1 MDQKIKFFIFLVQK
15 KKTKLVIK
23 NHLYGKEFKF
33 IKNKDLTQ
41 IINAQRNA
49 FIKILRKKKIPYR
62 HFIINNDDEK
72 TLGELLSYL
81 MIETA
86 LLGLSL
92 NLNPFDQP
100 AVEEIKIETKKNL
113 L

>member
-1 MDQKIKFFIFLVQK
+1 
-15 KKTKLVIK
+15 
-23 NHLYGKEFKF
+23 
-33 IKNKDLTQ
+33 
-41 IINAQRNA
+41 
-49 FIKILRKKKIPYR
+49 
-62 HFIINNDDEK
+62 
-72 TLGELLSYL
+72 

>member
-1 MDQKIKFFIFLVQK
+1 MDQKIKFFIFLVQ

-49 FIKILRKKKIPYR
+49 FIKILRKRKYPTDI
-62 HFIINNDDEK
+62 
-72 TLGELLSYL
+72 LL
-81 MIETA
+81 
-86 LLGLSL
+86 
-92 NLNPFDQP
+92 
-100 AVEEIKIETKKNL
+100 
-113 L
+113 